1 MVGRRARSGGSGARY
16 DRTGTV
22 GQGWWPGRVWWAG
35 GLGQLVVELGMIE
48 LGRWARAGGQTAYGG
63 QEGQVRW

>member
-1 MVGRRARSGGSGARY
+1 MVAIRARSGGSGDRY

-35 GLGQLVVELGMIE
+35 GPGQVVAELGII
-48 LGRWARAGGQTAYGG
+48 T
-63 QEGQVRW
+63 